1 MLPEDA
7 CHLVSLEG
15 LSLYH
20 NCVRT
25 IPPAIA
31 NLQSLTYLN
40 LSRNQL
46 TSLPPCLC
54 RLPLKVLVA
63 SNNKLASLPAET
75 GSLSHL
81 RQLDVSCNEL
91 QALPASMGRL
101 ESLRD
106 LNVRRNQLTALPE
119 ELSEL
124 PLVRLDFSCNRV
136 ARIPVC
142 YRHLRHLQ
150 TVLLDNNPLLSPP
163 AQVSRGGLGAGNWAG
178 SRCLTPLCAPRA
190 LPESHPPPLLSQS
203 TDEFSDLS
211 FRIAELVRDPR
222 QPKEKRDRAG
232 ERDPSPQILRDPGPG
247 VTHGAVPDAAAP
259 ADP

>member
-1 MLPEDA
+1 SPPLRWALPGELPVDGHLGARELGAGGGGRLTASSLVPRPDLSRNRFAEVPEDA

-20 NCVRT
+20 NCLRT

-63 SNNKLASLPAET
+63 SNNKLGSLPDET
-75 GSLSHL
+75 GSLSNL

-91 QALPASMGRL
+91 QSLPASMGRL
-101 ESLRD
+101 GSLRD

-150 TVLLDNNPLLSPP
+150 TILLDNNPLQSPP
-163 AQVSRGGLGAGNWAG
+163 AQICLKGKIHIFKYLNLEACSKMGPDLADFARASRPTGF
-178 SRCLTPLCAPRA
+178 
-190 LPESHPPPLLSQS
+190 S
-203 TDEFSDLS
+203 T
-211 FRIAELVRDPR
+211 
-222 QPKEKRDRAG
+222 
-232 ERDPSPQILRDPGPG
+232 
-247 VTHGAVPDAAAP
+247 
-259 ADP
+259 